1 MEEPA
6 NWLEDHVYM
15 ARPGARH
22 LDDEARDPLCLVICA
37 MDTKTQGFTAD
48 KLSTA
53 ARDSLGTQF
62 LLKAVDA
69 SSRLWKI
76 RYKLRDK
83 EIRQRHGVS
92 MSAYVKSFRGRD
104 RSEEAEAEEDS
115 DEDSISDPEEQG

>member
-1 MEEPA
+1 M
-6 NWLEDHVYM
+6 
-15 ARPGARH
+15 
-22 LDDEARDPLCLVICA
+22 DDEARDPLCLVIWA
-37 MDTKTQGFTAD
+37 MATKTQGFTAD

-53 ARDSLGTQF
+53 TRDSLGTQF

-92 MSAYVKSFRGRD
+92 ISAYVKSFRGRD
-104 RSEEAEAEEDS
+104 RCEEAEAEENS
-115 DEDSISDPEEQG
+115 EEDSISDPEEQGQSDTPHMMEL